1 MEMPLD
7 LTLIWITLGV
17 TGFLLGH
24 VMVHMQTRPIP
35 AVTQFS
41 MEEENLRQDR
51 RFIPVN
57 IRRLFIVRRKLPR
70 AEDRTDSDEAESTS
84 LVMA

>member
-17 TGFLLGH
+17 TSFLFGH
-24 VMVHMQTRPIP
+24 VLLHVQTRPNP
-35 AVTQFS
+35 AILQFS
-41 MEEENLRQDR
+41 LEEKNPRQDR

-57 IRRLFIVRRKLPR
+57 IRRQFVVRRRLPR
-70 AEDRTDSDEAESTS
+70 LEDRASSDEAASIS
-84 LVMA
+84 LMMA